1 MTHVD
6 ILKYALALGEEKI
19 VWDKTNRIAYYVPDV
34 NTDTD
39 EWTGVNMYY
48 YGLDDGSGSMNVAV
62 SRYHF
67 TYEDGFDKQD
77 EIARNLIDFVT
88 SYIEANDDAE
98 YEIRK
103 DLP

>member
-6 ILKYALALGEEKI
+6 ILKYALALGEGKI
-19 VWDKTNRIAYYVPDV
+19 VWDKTNRIAYVQNIDV
-34 NTDTD
+34 DTN
-39 EWTGVNMYY
+39 EWTGIDMLYY
-48 YGLDDGSGSMNVAV
+48 DPDDGSGITSGTS

-77 EIARNLIDFVT
+77 EIARNLVEFVT

-98 YEIRK
+98 YEIRE
-103 DLP
+103 DMP

>member
-19 VWDKTNRIAYYVPDV
+19 VWDKTNRIAYIPNVDV
-34 NTDTD
+34 DTD
-39 EWTGVNMYY
+39 EWLGVDMLYY
-48 YGLDDGSGSMNVAV
+48 DPDDGSDFACGTS

-77 EIARNLIDFVT
+77 ETARNLVDFVT

-98 YEIRK
+98 YEIRE

>member
-19 VWDKTNRIAYYVPDV
+19 VWDKTNRIAYIPDV
-34 NTDTD
+34 NTDTN

-48 YGLDDGSGSMNVAV
+48 YGPNDGSGSMNVAV
-62 SRYHF
+62 SQYYF
-67 TYEDGFDKQD
+67 TYEDGFDRQE

-88 SYIEANDDAE
+88 SYTEANDDAE

-103 DLP
+103 DMP

>member
-6 ILKYALALGEEKI
+6 ILKYALALGEGK
-19 VWDKTNRIAYYVPDV
+19 VAWDKTNRIAYYVPDI

-39 EWTGVNMYY
+39 ESGVNMYY
-48 YGLDDGSGSMNVAV
+48 YGADDGSGSMNIAV
-62 SRYHF
+62 SQYHF
-67 TYEDGFDKQD
+67 TYEDCFYKQD

-88 SYIEANDDAE
+88 SYIEANDNAE
-98 YEIRK
+98 YEIRE

>member
-6 ILKYALALGEEKI
+6 ILKYALALGEGKI
-19 VWDKTNRIAYYVPDV
+19 VWDKTNRIAYVQNIDV
-34 NTDTD
+34 DTN
-39 EWTGVNMYY
+39 EWNGIDMLYY
-48 YGLDDGSGSMNVAV
+48 DPDDGSGITSGTS

-77 EIARNLIDFVT
+77 EIARNLVEFVT

-98 YEIRK
+98 YEIRE
-103 DLP
+103 DMP